1 MNTYNK
7 TLKQI
12 IIDDQRNV
20 LNDLKQNQMLLAA
33 QRANPNVQ
41 LQNLVLTIQDQNRIL
56 NEQVNELKKENE
68 LRKQESEEA
77 KKMLKKQ
84 KYFRGFLLLFLPLLL
99 LRL

>member
-1 MNTYNK
+1 
-7 TLKQI
+7 
-12 IIDDQRNV
+12 
-20 LNDLKQNQMLLAA
+20 MLLAA